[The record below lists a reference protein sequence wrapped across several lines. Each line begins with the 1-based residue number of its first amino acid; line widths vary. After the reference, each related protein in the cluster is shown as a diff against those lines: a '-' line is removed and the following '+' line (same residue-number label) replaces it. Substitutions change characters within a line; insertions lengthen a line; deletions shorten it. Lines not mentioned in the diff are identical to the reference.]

1 MEPIRAE
8 KFERILQKNPEASRA
23 DIQQY
28 QQLLAQRFE
37 QDPDLVRDPA
47 EQALVEQREEH
58 LKELYNKLFVVT
70 GERQD
75 GADEENSKEGMGY
88 AGSAQ

>member
-1 MEPIRAE
+1 MEPIKAE
-8 KFERILQKNPEASRA
+8 KFERILKKNPDVNRA

-37 QDPDLVRDPA
+37 QDPDIARDPA
-47 EQALVEQREEH
+47 EQALVDKREEH
-58 LKELYNKLFVVT
+58 LKELYYKLFVVT

-75 GADEENSKEGMGY
+75 GSDEENSKEGMGY
-88 AGSAQ
+88 AGSTQ